1 MAFFCFSIFKLI
13 FKLIILKHII
23 SDSSYFLYSD
33 FLLGE
38 GVRERCVCLQL
49 VYCRNRCEAFIHFI
63 QGCIMQMKNIVKND
77 LKLNEI
83 TSVLLHKHIIYI
95 LMKC

>member
-1 MAFFCFSIFKLI
+1 MAFCCFSIFKLI

-23 SDSSYFLYSD
+23 SDSNFLSSD

-38 GVRERCVCLQL
+38 GVRERCVCLQP
-49 VYCRNRCEAFIHFI
+49 VYCRNRCEVFIHFI
-63 QGCIMQMKNIVKND
+63 QGCIMQMKNILRND